1 MTSLRFLPVQIGVV
15 VGVAVASASLPL
27 PAAAQAQPQPQPQA
41 QVPPDMRSEAMTLMR
56 LCRSDYDRL
65 CSGVIPGGGR
75 ILACLQSHAGALSR
89 PCAAVM
95 GRAQVLKDKAAAAG
109 VLPR

>member
-15 VGVAVASASLPL
+15 VGIAVASASLPL
-27 PAAAQAQPQPQPQA
+27 PAAAQA
-41 QVPPDMRSEAMTLMR
+41 PPEMRSEAMTLMR

-65 CSGVIPGGGR
+65 CRGVLPGGGR

-89 PCAAVM
+89 PCAQVM

>member
-1 MTSLRFLPVQIGVV
+1 MSMTSLRFLPLQIGVV
-15 VGVAVASASLPL
+15 VGVVVASASLPL
-27 PAAAQAQPQPQPQA
+27 PAAAQAQ
-41 QVPPDMRSEAMTLMR
+41 VPPEMRSEAMTLMR

-65 CSGVIPGGGR
+65 CSGVTPDGGR

-89 PCAAVM
+89 PCAQVM
-95 GRAQVLKDKAAAAG
+95 SRAQALKDRAAAAG